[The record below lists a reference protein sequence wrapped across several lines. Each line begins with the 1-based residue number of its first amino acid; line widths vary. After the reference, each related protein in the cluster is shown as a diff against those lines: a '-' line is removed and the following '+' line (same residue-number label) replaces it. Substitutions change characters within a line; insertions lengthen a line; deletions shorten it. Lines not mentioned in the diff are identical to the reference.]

1 MAVIHVPVPVSPG
14 HLDISNTTDLIL
26 VSIIIVFLI
35 GFLIFFVC
43 DLYRIN
49 KKPKID
55 NINVNVKERIKA
67 EHYIDENNRFRTKL
81 VECK

>member
-1 MAVIHVPVPVSPG
+1 MAVIHVPIPVYSG

-26 VSIIIVFLI
+26 VSTIIGFLI
-35 GFLIFFVC
+35 GFIIFFVC
-43 DLYRIN
+43 ELYRDN

-55 NINVNVKERIKA
+55 NINVNVKERIKV
-67 EHYIDENNRFRTKL
+67 EHYIDENNRLRTKL

>member
-1 MAVIHVPVPVSPG
+1 MAVIPVPVPVSPG

>member
-1 MAVIHVPVPVSPG
+1 MAVIHLPVPVSPG

>member
-26 VSIIIVFLI
+26 LSIIIVFLI

>member
-1 MAVIHVPVPVSPG
+1 MAVIHVLVPVSPG

-26 VSIIIVFLI
+26 LSIIIVFLI